1 MITRS
6 EILEAMADV
15 ILLLEKQVTGFSRQQ
30 LETFLEVLNSRKN
43 ENMPVIVISK
53 TGKLIFKD
61 VETKETRPID
71 NEAVQ
76 DVLDYGAC
84 A

>member
-43 ENMPVIVISK
+43 ENMPVIVLSK
-53 TGKLIFKD
+53 TGKLLFKD
-61 VETKETRPID
+61 IESKETRPID

>member
-61 VETKETRPID
+61 IETKETRPID

>member
-15 ILLLEKQVTGFSRQQ
+15 ILHLEKQVTGFSRQQ

-43 ENMPVIVISK
+43 ENMPVIVLSK

>member
-15 ILLLEKQVTGFSRQQ
+15 ILLLEKQVTGYSRQQ

>member
-30 LETFLEVLNSRKN
+30 LETFLEMLNSRKN

>member
-76 DVLDYGAC
+76 DVLDYGVC

>member
-6 EILEAMADV
+6 EILEAMKDV
-15 ILLLEKQVTGFSRQQ
+15 IMLLEKQVTGFSRQQ
-30 LETFLEVLNSRKN
+30 LENFLEVLNSRRN
-43 ENMPVIVISK
+43 ENMPVIVLGK
-53 TGKLIFKD
+53 DGKLMFKD
-61 VETKETRPID
+61 IETKETRPID

-76 DVLDYGAC
+76 DVLDYGEC

>member
-6 EILEAMADV
+6 EILEAMKDV
-15 ILLLEKQVTGFSRQQ
+15 IMLLEKQVTGFSRQQ

-43 ENMPVIVISK
+43 ENMPVIVLSK